1 MVVQEDILISPVIH
15 PKAFRNGA
23 KFGKAKFFIKVDRS
37 SIARYD
43 GIELKDFESELT
55 SSLHAMFYK
64 AFPDV
69 LSPYIGPNGIT
80 CIADMAAV
88 SDIIGMKDIEAGDF
102 SCVTVISD
110 TGIGL

>member
-15 PKAFRNGA
+15 SKAFRNGA
-23 KFGKAKFFIKVDRS
+23 KFCKAKFFIKVHRS

-43 GIELKDFESELT
+43 GIKLKDFESELPAFF
-55 SSLHAMFYK
+55 HAVFYK
-64 AFPDV
+64 AFSDV
-69 LSPYIGPNGIT
+69 LSPYVRPHGVT

-102 SCVTVISD
+102 SCVTVIGD
-110 TGIGL
+110 AGIGL